1 MVKSG
6 EKACKKYKTLLFRV
20 NLNRFLTAQL
30 EMNQNALKTI
40 TVFAVQNNDS
50 GLETDTSSTNKNI
63 RLNIFTD

>member
-6 EKACKKYKTLLFRV
+6 EKAYKKYKTLLFRV

-50 GLETDTSSTNKNI
+50 GLETDTSSINKSI

>member
-20 NLNRFLTAQL
+20 NLTFANLNRFLAAQL

-40 TVFAVQNNDS
+40 TVFAVQTMIP
-50 GLETDTSSTNKNI
+50 GWKQTPV
-63 RLNIFTD
+63 RLTKTLG